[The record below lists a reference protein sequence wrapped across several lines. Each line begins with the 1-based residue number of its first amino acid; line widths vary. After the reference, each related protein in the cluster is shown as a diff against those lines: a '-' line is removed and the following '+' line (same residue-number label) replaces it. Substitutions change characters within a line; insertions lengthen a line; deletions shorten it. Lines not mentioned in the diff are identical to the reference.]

1 MKIKIEKSWGR
12 GPSIILY
19 FELIVQDEKFIHVQ
33 IYVGKSDE
41 ANEVLLW
48 IFMQGLGGAHMSR
61 IMI

>member
-1 MKIKIEKSWGR
+1 MKIKIEESWER

-19 FELIVQDEKFIHVQ
+19 FESIVQDEKFIHVQ

-48 IFMQGLGGAHMSR
+48 IFMQGLGGARMSR